1 MDGKQ
6 DLAPDRQDDLTLS
19 GFVASAVVALVL
31 VGGTYW
37 MSLKETQAQHWISHS
52 RELLAT
58 LAATRADV
66 VDIQNGQR
74 GFVVTG
80 NDSELQLYDTARK
93 EVEDDLQRLR
103 DLTLDNPAQQ
113 ALLRELE
120 GHLATRLA
128 IAATTIEARRA
139 GGFGAAKAIMDRGTG
154 QQEMAS
160 LRELLQ
166 RMENAEGRLL
176 AQRLASH
183 ERFLNAFWSGMAAL
197 LLALLAALA
206 VLYQLFRRKRQAE
219 RRLFE
224 GEQQFHLMTDSITEY
239 AILRLDAEG
248 CVRTWNPGSR
258 RIKGYEEA
266 EIVGQHFSRFYT
278 PEDRAAGL
286 PQRALETAQK
296 EGRFSDEG
304 WRLRKDGSRFWAAVA
319 IAPLRDAQGRLR
331 GFAKVTRDLSERK
344 AAEEELQRL
353 NSHLESLVQERT
365 SELQESNQALRAAR
379 DRLQA
384 LSSRLITAQEE
395 ERRHVARELH
405 DETGQALTLIRMQLS
420 ELASAGPADA
430 PRVGE
435 CLQSVDRA
443 ISHIRGLSLRLRPP
457 MLDDLGLSD
466 AVEWVAGQQ
475 ARAAGWALRLD
486 VQELDERL
494 PGDVETACFR
504 ICQEALTNAARYA
517 RATEVAVSLRRAGDE
532 LELVVADNGGG
543 FDLAR
548 YRTPEERRKHFGLVS
563 MSERAAL
570 AGGRLE
576 IDTAPGR
583 GTRVHAVFDLSPRH
597 GDQPASAPGELFA

>member
-1 MDGKQ
+1 VDGKQ
-6 DLAPDRQDDLTLS
+6 DLAPDRQGDLTLS
-19 GFVASAVVALVL
+19 GFIASAVVALVL

-37 MSLKETQAQHWISHS
+37 MSLKETQAQRWISQS

-58 LAATRADV
+58 LADTRASI

-80 NDSELQLYDTARK
+80 NDSELQLYNAART

-103 DLTLDNPAQQ
+103 DLTLENPAHQ

-120 GHLATRLA
+120 GHLAIRLA
-128 IAATTIEARRA
+128 LATTTIEARRS
-139 GGFGAAKAIMDRGTG
+139 GGFAAAKAIMDRGTG
-154 QQEMAS
+154 RQEMAS

-166 RMENAEGRLL
+166 RMEAEESRLL

-248 CVRTWNPGSR
+248 YVRTWNPGAQ
-258 RIKGYEEA
+258 RIKGYEAA

-278 PEDRAAGL
+278 PEDRAAGV
-286 PQRALETAQK
+286 PQHALETAQK
-296 EGRFSDEG
+296 QGRFSEEG

-319 IAPLRDAQGRLR
+319 IAPLRDAQGRLT

-344 AAEEELQRL
+344 AAEVELQRL
-353 NSHLESLVQERT
+353 NSHLESLVAERT
-365 SELQESNQALRAAR
+365 SELQDANQALRAAR

-420 ELASAGPADA
+420 ELATAGPADN
-430 PRVGE
+430 PRIGE
-435 CLQSVDRA
+435 CMQSVDRA

-466 AVEWVAGQQ
+466 ALEWVAGQQ
-475 ARAAGWALRLD
+475 ARAAGWTLRLD

-494 PGDVETACFR
+494 PGNVETACFR

-517 RATEVAVSLRRAGDE
+517 RATEVAIALRRTGDE
-532 LELVVADNGGG
+532 VELVVADNGGG

-548 YRTPEERRKHFGLVS
+548 YRTPAERQKHFGLVS

-583 GTRVHAVFDLSPRH
+583 GTRVRAVFDLSRAH
-597 GDQPASAPGELFA
+597 GDQPASAPGELLA